1 MPNDNFINLLTKLTE
16 AFSAMPKTKQKSGNK
31 PENATFSTPSN
42 GGNFSKNGQNV
53 ISPKQSAVEMLR
65 RHDEIS
71 KKIDKSVKDGKPT
84 QA

>member
-1 MPNDNFINLLTKLTE
+1 MANDNFINLITKLTE

-31 PENATFSTPSN
+31 PENGTFFKPLC
-42 GGNFSKNGQNV
+42 GGDFQKSGQNV

-71 KKIDKSVKDGKPT
+71 KKIDQSVKDGKST
-84 QA
+84 QV